1 MQDDIVEDDF
11 LLKEDIV
18 RFAVKH
24 YYTPMGI
31 DSEEFYGDLKRF
43 KYIKRLLRKYYDTG
57 ILKERLLL
65 NHIIVLN
72 NVFGPDA
79 CATLLLYKIQPEYWS
94 ALKSFLLF
102 LNILRD
108 TELDHIIIDE
118 NVDKI
123 LKEL

>member
-1 MQDDIVEDDF
+1 MYEKITPENVLMFAIRNYDNPHCEGEKEFED
-11 LLKEDIV
+11 
-18 RFAVKH
+18 
-24 YYTPMGI
+24 
-31 DSEEFYGDLKRF
+31 DLKRF

-57 ILKERLLL
+57 VLKERLIL

-102 LNILRD
+102 LNIIREE
-108 TELDHIIIDE
+108 ELDHIETDD
-118 NVDKI
+118 NVQKI